1 MSRLYTTD
9 TDHPRSHFLAAKRD
23 IFVISLLYIIIQLKW
38 LREHACALDLI
49 FFHTCCADKGVCEWF
64 QCNDLH
70 VVILTRPACTV

>member
-1 MSRLYTTD
+1 MVEGARMRTG
-9 TDHPRSHFLAAKRD
+9 
-23 IFVISLLYIIIQLKW
+23 
-38 LREHACALDLI
+38 LD